1 MIIKTEEMKNYLNQN
16 GVPFVE
22 ENIVIDSA
30 KRNDE
35 FIKKFDVLVVSKMEI
50 DMYQPWGDS
59 LNKYLELEKEFLY
72 NNQTVAKIF
81 KINY

>member
-1 MIIKTEEMKNYLNQN
+1 MIRLRKNYLNQN